1 MLNVV
6 NFISYFPSDQWLRLA
21 RGSPAVFSVL
31 RTSFAF
37 HFSARCAP
45 SQTDTEGLRP
55 ASWAKQRGVLCLRT
69 GTLML
74 YPPPKLAAEKISF
87 SPVRLSLA
95 VVPNDYLCFWNFFQL
110 LKLSIQFDFF
120 RCVQYVHI
128 LFSFVIPPSPISF
141 FNVP

>member
-1 MLNVV
+1 M
-6 NFISYFPSDQWLRLA
+6 
-21 RGSPAVFSVL
+21 FSVL
-31 RTSFAF
+31 QTSFAF

-120 RCVQYVHI
+120 FSVYNMCIFSSLLSFPPPPFRFLMFH
-128 LFSFVIPPSPISF
+128 SFVQDQT
-141 FNVP
+141 